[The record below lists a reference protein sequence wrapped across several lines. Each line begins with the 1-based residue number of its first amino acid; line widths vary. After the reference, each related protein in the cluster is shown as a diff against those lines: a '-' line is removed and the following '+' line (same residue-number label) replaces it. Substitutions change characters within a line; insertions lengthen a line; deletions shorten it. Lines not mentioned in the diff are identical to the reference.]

1 MLTPI
6 VRLHDRHRFRAFGIE
21 RQGAATPSLT
31 SQLIS
36 ARSFDGLSSL
46 GLAGCGH
53 DTNYAFMQ
61 LTAEMQ
67 NIIYNGATPVPPRD
81 RRRYYD
87 LVSASLRKCPLLTN
101 AALMNAIRA
110 AQRELLRPPAE
121 AA

>member
-1 MLTPI
+1 
-6 VRLHDRHRFRAFGIE
+6 
-21 RQGAATPSLT
+21 
-31 SQLIS
+31 
-36 ARSFDGLSSL
+36 
-46 GLAGCGH
+46 
-53 DTNYAFMQ
+53 MQ